1 MRLPNGR
8 SSVMHASLT
17 ENEEDN
23 PKLSYK
29 SLILRELS
37 HAHKFHRQ
45 KLNGKKRGRR
55 KEKGR

>member
-1 MRLPNGR
+1 MRFPNGR

-29 SLILRELS
+29 SLIMRKLS
-37 HAHKFHRQ
+37 HAHIHMQ
-45 KLNGKKRGRR
+45 K
-55 KEKGR
+55 